1 MDLNLKQ
8 YDMKG
13 FWKNMA
19 AIVTIIILLGIV
31 GRMDYNEEVV
41 YHMSNGTYELL
52 KEKLGNVSTSE
63 LVDTYMSNKEYWD
76 SLGQLK

>member
-1 MDLNLKQ
+1 
-8 YDMKG
+8 MKG
-13 FWKNMA
+13 FWTKMA
-19 AIVTIIILLGIV
+19 AIVAIIILLGIV

-52 KEKLGNVSTSE
+52 KEKLGDVSTSE

-76 SLGQLK
+76 SLGRLK

>member
-1 MDLNLKQ
+1 
-8 YDMKG
+8 MKG
-13 FWKNMA
+13 FWTNMA
-19 AIVTIIILLGIV
+19 AIVAIIILLGIV

>member
-1 MDLNLKQ
+1 
-8 YDMKG
+8 
-13 FWKNMA
+13 MA
-19 AIVTIIILLGIV
+19 AIVAIIILLGIV

>member
-1 MDLNLKQ
+1 MDLILKQ

-13 FWKNMA
+13 FWTKMA
-19 AIVTIIILLGIV
+19 AIVAIIILLGIV

>member
-1 MDLNLKQ
+1 MDLILKQ

-13 FWKNMA
+13 FWTNMA
-19 AIVTIIILLGIV
+19 AIVAIIILLGIV

-52 KEKLGNVSTSE
+52 KEKLGDVSTSE

>member
-1 MDLNLKQ
+1 MDLILKQ

-13 FWKNMA
+13 FWTNMA
-19 AIVTIIILLGIV
+19 AIVAIIILLGIV

>member
-1 MDLNLKQ
+1 MDLILKQ

-13 FWKNMA
+13 FWINMA
-19 AIVTIIILLGIV
+19 AIVAIIILLGIV

>member
-1 MDLNLKQ
+1 
-8 YDMKG
+8 MKG
-13 FWKNMA
+13 FWTKMA
-19 AIVTIIILLGIV
+19 AIVAIIILLGIV

>member
-1 MDLNLKQ
+1 
-8 YDMKG
+8 MKG

-19 AIVTIIILLGIV
+19 AIVAIIILLGIV